1 MEKIIILGFGGHA
14 KSLVEI
20 IEQQGRYEIQG
31 FVTPKGNEQ
40 EHYRKYSV
48 IAPDEELDKLFACG
62 ITNAVI
68 GVGFL
73 GNAKIRDDLYI
84 LLKKIGYHLPVIVD
98 QTAIIAEDVS
108 IGEGSVIGKGCI
120 INSDC
125 TIGKMTIINTGAV
138 IEHECCVGDFSHIS
152 VSSVLCG
159 SVKVGRH
166 TFIGANAS
174 VKQCVNIGDNS
185 IIGMGSI
192 VIGDVEDNSIRMGV
206 VK

>member
-14 KSLVEI
+14 KSLVDS
-20 IEQQGRYEIQG
+20 IEQQGKYEIHG
-31 FVTPKGNEQ
+31 FVTPKGNE
-40 EHYRKYSV
+40 EEYYRNYSV
-48 IAPDEELDKLFACG
+48 VASDEELEKLFACG
-62 ITNAVI
+62 INNAVI

-73 GNAKIRDDLYI
+73 GNAKIRDNLYM

-98 QTAIIAEDVS
+98 QTAIVAEDVS
-108 IGEGSVIGKGCI
+108 IGEGSVVGKGCI

-125 TIGKMTIINTGAV
+125 IIGKMTIVNTGAV
-138 IEHECCVGDFSHIS
+138 IEHECWLGDFSHVS

-159 SVKVGRH
+159 NVKVGKH

-174 VKQCVNIGDNS
+174 VKQCVSIGDNS

-192 VIGDVEDNSIRMGV
+192 VIGDVADNSICVGV